1 VQGKNQENVS
11 SLIRISC
18 RQNLEWCQE
27 IAMANCGG
35 LCLMVQPRMELNC
48 INFCS
53 ANASQSFAQGACVSG
68 AYLHRRKWD
77 GTSSL
82 SGSNLMMISKR
93 LKHHRGGETA
103 SFVLSADTS
112 RRNSRA
118 EVLRRVIADRGTT
131 TDEVL
136 ADRDAALIQDDVG
149 KARERV
155 EYNWEEEWYPMYL
168 TAEMPSDSPLGLTVF
183 DRSLV
188 LFYDGDGKIHCLE
201 DRCPHRCNIFFVFC
215 TFKFR
220 SFSSGF
226 CNTEMLG
233 FVGFSY
239 PCAPFWSLGQVQQQ
253 GKLVS

>member
-1 VQGKNQENVS
+1 MVS
-11 SLIRISC
+11 
-18 RQNLEWCQE
+18 E
-27 IAMANCGG
+27 IAMANFGG

-53 ANASQSFAQGACVSG
+53 ANAPQSFAQGACVSG

-93 LKHHRGGETA
+93 LNHHRGDETA
-103 SFVLSADTS
+103 NFVLSADTS

-136 ADRDAALIQDDVG
+136 ADRNEALIQDDVG
-149 KARERV
+149 KARDRV

-188 LFYDGDGKIHCLE
+188 LFYDGDGKIHCFE
-201 DRCPHRCNIFFVFC
+201 DRCPHRCNIFFAFC
-215 TFKFR
+215 TFEFLNSKFFFR
-220 SFSSGF
+220 V
-226 CNTEMLG
+226 L
-233 FVGFSY
+233 
-239 PCAPFWSLGQVQQQ
+239 Q
-253 GKLVS
+253 